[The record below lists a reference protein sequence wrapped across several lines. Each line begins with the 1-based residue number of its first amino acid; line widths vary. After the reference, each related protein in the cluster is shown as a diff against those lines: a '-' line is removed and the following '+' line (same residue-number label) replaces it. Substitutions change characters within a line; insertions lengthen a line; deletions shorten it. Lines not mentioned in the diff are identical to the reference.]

1 MLVKNPCSSTLISVG
16 SCNLLCMLAIY
27 HVIKQIRNKLT
38 QNNLMV
44 VKADKERTIII
55 INNDLYK
62 QKTMNFINKNQF
74 QTLEKDPT
82 ENYHKQIQ
90 HTLHKT

>member
-1 MLVKNPCSSTLISVG
+1 
-16 SCNLLCMLAIY
+16 
-27 HVIKQIRNKLT
+27 
-38 QNNLMV
+38 MV
-44 VKADKERTIII
+44 VKEDKGRTIII
-55 INNDLYK
+55 INNEIYK

-90 HTLHKT
+90 HTLHKM